1 MMSARRCRTY
11 VCCLQ
16 HARHQQIDMENTGCA
31 MGLRV
36 DGSSQDSQALY
47 GEQTVDWAVVEFKL
61 NGVVWNF
68 NGHSSETC
76 GS

>member
-1 MMSARRCRTY
+1 
-11 VCCLQ
+11 
-16 HARHQQIDMENTGCA
+16 MENTGCA

-47 GEQTVDWAVVEFKL
+47 GEQTVDWADVEFKL